1 MTSNCE
7 DNVWVVI
14 AAYNEGSVIA
24 NTIAGVLPYV
34 RNVVVCDDC
43 SSDATAQAALDAGAH
58 VLSHPINLGQGAA
71 LQTGIAY
78 ALRQQAQYIITFDAD
93 GQHDARE
100 ILPML
105 AALKASG
112 VDAVL
117 GSRFLGTKTNIP
129 FSRRLVLTSALLYTR
144 LTARIRLTDV
154 HNGFRA
160 LTRKFCEEF
169 EFKQNRMAH
178 ASEILDHIA
187 AHKVRFIEHPVT
199 IVYTE
204 YSIRKGQRSSNAI
217 RILMELLMGRVSK

>member
-160 LTRKFCEEF
+160 LTRKFCEGF

>member
-1 MTSNCE
+1 MSSNSQ
-7 DNVWVVI
+7 DHIWVVI
-14 AAYNEGSVIA
+14 AAFNEGSVIA
-24 NTIAGVLPYV
+24 NTIAGVLSHV
-34 RNVVVCDDC
+34 KNVVVCDDC
-43 SSDATAQAALDAGAH
+43 SSDSTAESARAAGAH

-71 LQTGIAY
+71 LQTGITY
-78 ALRQQAQYIITFDAD
+78 ALRQNAEYIVTFDAD
-93 GQHDARE
+93 GQHDPRE

-105 AALKASG
+105 EALKASG
-112 VDAVL
+112 ADAVL
-117 GSRFLGTKTNIP
+117 GSRFLGTQTNVA
-129 FSRRLVLTSALLYTR
+129 FSRKLVLTAALLFTR
-144 LTARIRLTDV
+144 LTSRLRLTDV

-187 AHKVRFIEHPVT
+187 SHKVRFIEHPVT

>member
-1 MTSNCE
+1 M
-7 DNVWVVI
+7 I

>member
-43 SSDATAQAALDAGAH
+43 SADATAQAALDAGAH